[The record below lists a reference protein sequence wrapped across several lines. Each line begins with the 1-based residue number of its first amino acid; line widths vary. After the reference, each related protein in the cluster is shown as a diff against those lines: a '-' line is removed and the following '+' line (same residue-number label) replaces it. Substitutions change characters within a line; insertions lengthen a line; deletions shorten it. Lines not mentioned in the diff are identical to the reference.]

1 MARFLATIAKLSRS
15 FARLFRITFLSKS
28 LKGTALVVVGR
39 YIVGINEKSLVTGD
53 KSFLIPLEVDKSNS
67 FVGVGNDIVRIQVM
81 SLIVGGKGFLVP
93 LEVGKGLAF
102 SEPFVFPFQGR
113 WERAILECD
122 LAFNGYG
129 GDRAAPFVHER
140 DVYRANHGLL
150 GCREQKLRGSVGA
163 TEAVENDVTLAFTK
177 GFMPEERHSI
187 EVEPDGIF
195 LVIIGLWVG

>member
-39 YIVGINEKSLVTGD
+39 HIVGINEKSLVTGD

-102 SEPFVFPFQGR
+102 SEPFVFRFQGSQ
-113 WERAILECD
+113 
-122 LAFNGYG
+122 
-129 GDRAAPFVHER
+129 
-140 DVYRANHGLL
+140 GL
-150 GCREQKLRGSVGA
+150 
-163 TEAVENDVTLAFTK
+163 TLAMK
-177 GFMPEERHSI
+177 
-187 EVEPDGIF
+187 
-195 LVIIGLWVG
+195 